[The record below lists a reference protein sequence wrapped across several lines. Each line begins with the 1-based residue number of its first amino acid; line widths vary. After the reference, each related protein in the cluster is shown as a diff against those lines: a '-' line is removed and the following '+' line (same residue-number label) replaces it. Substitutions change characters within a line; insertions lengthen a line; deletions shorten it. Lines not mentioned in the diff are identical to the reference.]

1 MRENNLNKETIL
13 RVEDLAASYY
23 KKEVLTGATLDVKAG
38 EIVTLLGT
46 NGSGKSTLLKTIMG
60 LIKANSGRIIFNG
73 FDITGKQPNE
83 IFNFGI
89 CFLMQ
94 GNVVFESL
102 TVIEHIKLAI
112 NKNGKY
118 PNEEKT
124 QLVWET
130 FPMLS
135 NILNKRAGLLSGG
148 ERQMLALSMLL
159 VQHNTKLWLLDEP
172 SGGLAPQMVSKI
184 IDTIERINKEKNIS
198 IMLVEQNLKEGLRIA
213 DRAYILKNGQ
223 AYLEEK
229 PEVIL
234 NNGKLE
240 EIFFA

>member
-1 MRENNLNKETIL
+1 MREDNLNNEPIL

-23 KKEVLTGATLDVKAG
+23 KKEVLTGVTLDVKAG

-73 FDITGKQPNE
+73 SDITGKQPNE
-83 IFNFGI
+83 IFNLGI

-94 GNVVFESL
+94 GNVIFESL
-102 TVIEHIKLAI
+102 TVIEHLKLAM
-112 NKNGKY
+112 NKNGKIF
-118 PNEEKT
+118 NEEKT
-124 QLVWET
+124 EMVWET
-130 FPMLS
+130 FPILS
-135 NILNKRAGLLSGG
+135 NIRNKRAGLLSGG

-159 VQHNTKLWLLDEP
+159 VQDNAKLWLLDEP
-172 SGGLAPQMVSKI
+172 SGGLAPQMVRKI
-184 IDTIERINKEKNIS
+184 IDTIDQINKEKRIS
-198 IMLVEQNLKEGLRIA
+198 ILLVEQNLKEGLRIA
-213 DRAYILKNGQ
+213 DRAYVLRNGQ
-223 AYLEEK
+223 AFLEEN
-229 PEVIL
+229 PNAIL